1 MLREWG
7 FLGRSISAWSGGPT
21 MEGSNIH
28 PPQPLIDR
36 LQGCLGNGLLS
47 GGQMLG
53 EIPAS
58 DGAYVLL
65 LHLER
70 VVAIDLPRLG
80 PDPIPAGWHL
90 YAGSAN
96 GPGGLRAR
104 LARHFRPD
112 KKAHWHIDRLTMIK
126 APEAA
131 FSIPNGSECAIVS
144 NLIASGAF
152 RFTSPG
158 FGATDCRQCQSHL
171 LTWRR

>member
-1 MLREWG
+1 MREQG
-7 FLGRSISAWSGGPT
+7 FFGRPESAGRSDPT
-21 MEGSNIH
+21 MEGSNIR
-28 PPQPLIDR
+28 PPQPLIQE
-36 LQGCLGNGLLS
+36 LLGCLGNGLLS

-58 DGAYVLL
+58 GGAYVLL

-70 VVAIDLPRLG
+70 AVTIELPRLD

-104 LARHFRPD
+104 LTRHFRPH
-112 KKAHWHIDRLTMIK
+112 KKPHWHIDRLTIIK

-131 FSIPNGSECAIVS
+131 FSIPSGNECAIVS
-144 NLIASGAF
+144 SLIASRAF